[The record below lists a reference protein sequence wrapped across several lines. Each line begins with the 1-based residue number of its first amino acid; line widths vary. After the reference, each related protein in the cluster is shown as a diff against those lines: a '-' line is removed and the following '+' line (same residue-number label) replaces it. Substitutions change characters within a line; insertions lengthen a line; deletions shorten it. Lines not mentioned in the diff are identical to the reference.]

1 MDSFWDFLWL
11 VIVTFAFVAYL
22 MVLFQIL
29 ADLFRD
35 HELSGW
41 LKAVWIFF
49 LIVAPFLGAL
59 VYIIG
64 RGTGMTKR
72 ALAAS
77 ADARAAADE
86 YIKQVAGTSGPSP
99 AEQITHAKA
108 LLDSGAITQSEYEQL
123 KAKALA

>member
-29 ADLFRD
+29 TDLFRD
-35 HELSGW
+35 HALSGW

-49 LIVAPFLGAL
+49 LIVAPFLTAL
-59 VYIIG
+59 IYIIA

-86 YIKQVAGTSGPSP
+86 YIKAVAGTSGPSP

-108 LLDSGAITQSEYEQL
+108 LLDSGAITQPEFDQL